1 MRVSLPASVIRYG
14 GATLTVALAL
24 LITLVIWPLV
34 RPTSTPLF
42 LVAIVITAWRGGRGP
57 GFLATILSGVAID
70 YLFIVPQYQLSGGW
84 DDLSRLTVFTVEG
97 FTLSWVIASRR
108 QIGDQDRR
116 SREELRALSVHLQS
130 MIEKERGR
138 IAREI
143 HDELGQELTGLKF
156 DVSWLRDLAAET
168 AEPQR
173 QMLLARLNSTLK
185 SIDGAIT
192 SVRRIATELRPPVL
206 DALGLAAAIEW
217 QATDFQNRTG
227 IKCQLHQMDE
237 DIPLS
242 REGATAIFRVFQ
254 EALTN
259 VARHSGAN
267 EVKIRFERTNGQLV
281 LKIEDNGKG
290 ISVNRLRGVHSLGIL
305 GMQERVRLLN
315 GEIKISEGNG
325 SGTLVIVKV
334 PLDENQSGIHDRV
347 TGESR

>member
-1 MRVSLPASVIRYG
+1 MRVSLPSSVVRYG
-14 GATLTVALAL
+14 GAALSVALAL
-24 LITLVIWPLV
+24 LITLLIWPLV

-42 LVAIVITAWRGGRGP
+42 LVAIGITAWRSGRGP
-57 GFLATILSGVAID
+57 GFVATILSGVAID
-70 YLFIVPQYQLSGGW
+70 YLFIAPQYQLIGGW
-84 DDLSRLTVFTVEG
+84 DDLSRLTVFTIEG
-97 FTLSWVIASRR
+97 FTLSWVIASRK

-156 DVSWLRDLAAET
+156 DVSWVRDLVTET
-168 AEPQR
+168 TEPQR
-173 QMLLARLNSTLK
+173 QMLLERLNSTLK
-185 SIDGAIT
+185 SIDGAIN

-206 DALGLAAAIEW
+206 DTLGLAAAIEW

-227 IKCQLHQMDE
+227 IKCRLNQMDE

-242 REGATAIFRVFQ
+242 REGSIAIFRIFQ

-259 VARHSGAN
+259 VARHSDAS
-267 EVKIRFERTNGQLV
+267 EVNIRFERTNGQLV

-290 ISVNRLRGVHSLGIL
+290 ISANRLSGVHSLGIL

-315 GEIKISEGNG
+315 GQITISDQNG
-325 SGTLVIVKV
+325 DGTVVSVKV
-334 PLDENQSGIHDRV
+334 PLEENPGPDDRIS
-347 TGESR
+347 GES